1 MLITPTNQLPLF
13 WLGLIGMLQIGFVFV
28 FVCFVLL
35 AGHSSSGAGE
45 HKDAWSAAGEGGRT
59 SDSGGPVSSSH
70 RAAESWNF
78 GQVLCELIALF
89 FIIKK
94 DPVPVG

>member
-45 HKDAWSAAGEGGRT
+45 HKDA
-59 SDSGGPVSSSH
+59 
-70 RAAESWNF
+70 
-78 GQVLCELIALF
+78 
-89 FIIKK
+89 
-94 DPVPVG
+94 